1 MRIWGDYNVRESA
14 ARVRFSAS
22 GITGKPLMY
31 ESDATRFIREFLK
44 KNPQV
49 VEQQRKN
56 RATWWDKP
64 QDLETSREHAESA
77 VPQPPYVYFP
87 LPVRDAGKP

>member
-1 MRIWGDYNVRESA
+1 
-14 ARVRFSAS
+14 
-22 GITGKPLMY
+22 MY
-31 ESDATRFIREFLK
+31 ESDATRFIREFLA

-64 QDLETSREHAESA
+64 QDLETSSEHSESA
-77 VPQPPYVYFP
+77 VPQPPYVYVP
-87 LPVRDAGKP
+87 LPKRAAGKP

>member
-1 MRIWGDYNVRESA
+1 
-14 ARVRFSAS
+14 
-22 GITGKPLMY
+22 MY
-31 ESDATRFIREFLK
+31 ESDATRFIREFLA

-64 QDLETSREHAESA
+64 QDFETWHEHSESA
-77 VPQPPYVYFP
+77 VPQPSYVYFP
-87 LPVRDAGKP
+87 FPRRDAGKPGDSGNKLSTPSRPA